1 MVLDEFHE
9 KITELDKVEGAIKV
23 CINSLYS
30 EDTPKEGVA
39 YILEMTNNKIST
51 VKADFDKITTL
62 N

>member
-1 MVLDEFHE
+1 MVLEELHD
-9 KITELDKVEGAIKV
+9 KTTELDKIEGAIKV

-39 YILEMTNNKIST
+39 YILEMTNSKIST

>member
-1 MVLDEFHE
+1 MSTDEFHE

-39 YILEMTNNKIST
+39 YILEMTACAGNIRTASRS
-51 VKADFDKITTL
+51 
-62 N
+62 